1 MGAVAFVMAPVLCPP
16 MADLLPTFKGAL
28 QQRALTTALR
38 EISHNV
44 NLLRR
49 AVGNTTHLVVSVRQ
63 LHLWLH
69 SISGSP
75 GEHKFWSEVW
85 GSPFAKLHFRPRNM
99 TIIPLSARRTCS
111 WN

>member
-28 QQRALTTALR
+28 KQRSLTTALS

-63 LHLWLH
+63 FHLWFH

-85 GSPFAKLHFRPRNM
+85 GSPFVKFHFRPRNM
-99 TIIPLSARRTCS
+99 TIIPLSDWTGCP
-111 WN
+111 

>member
-28 QQRALTTALR
+28 KQRSLTTALS

-49 AVGNTTHLVVSVRQ
+49 AVGNTTLLVVSLRH
-63 LHLWLH
+63 LHSHLH
-69 SISGSP
+69 SIVDPQANTKFSRKSGDP
-75 GEHKFWSEVW
+75 
-85 GSPFAKLHFRPRNM
+85 
-99 TIIPLSARRTCS
+99 PLRTYTPVS
-111 WN
+111 FP